1 MKENKHKLNKT
12 CILINKNTFTDKQ
25 SPIIRKG
32 KDIFIL
38 RILYILNKGDLNNDL
53 RKKKL
58 FFYLKTKLNISKDIT
73 FERPLKEDIIISNY
87 RELILF
93 VEKYCELKDV
103 SKYRIIIFNSDL
115 HTIEGNDQ
123 LMNYK
128 DIILYAKIVEN
139 IKKNENEKN
148 DNYKSLKKLFE
159 MKLHSFKERDDKI
172 NIIHTKKVD
181 FSSTNDSFLKNKTIV
196 NSNINNRI
204 FAQSFRNALNR
215 NSSISIDRKDY
226 NHHYNRI
233 LFTKKLNKISLK
245 YNQNTSEVNETLND
259 SYKIFTNHFNGN
271 TNSERN
277 IIFNQLI
284 NSKIKEEREKNKLN
298 KSNQSGSFFLNKN
311 QTLNRKIFDTDKIF
325 NSYNSSKNKAVQ
337 VMGINNSFN
346 TKQNYLYNNLFNN
359 IIKKQ
364 NYSCVI
370 KKHKNKNNSFF
381 RSSNNNYV
389 SNLNDLTK
397 MRKFKT
403 IFNQKSLFK
412 KSRQFSNL
420 KTIFKYLKYP
430 KIKSE
435 DKEEIKKEKESNNL
449 LSLNNLKEIY
459 DDILNSINQI
469 INNINDYFPDI
480 TEFIEE
486 LDLTFMTK
494 YKDIDINKCLKQFI
508 LYSFI
513 EKFITQEKNISL
525 KYLFIILDEPLNE
538 DIYKNAANLLIYL
551 LQKIEITRQN
561 KIFDFINYIQS
572 KRTISEFFI
581 SKDLFFIFI
590 LCTNFFDK
598 LQRDIGLR
606 ILVTFTIENKLNFKH
621 YAQYYL
627 FFKDN
632 ISLTMENKLN
642 FITKFLYLV
651 ESGYGEEKD
660 PKLIKKFEN
669 NVLYIL
675 KIDDR
680 SKKFLLGNI
689 ELNNMSYILAK
700 KINNTFQT
708 MINIF
713 SNNISDSNQIVKS
726 N

>member
-1 MKENKHKLNKT
+1 MKDNKNKLNKT

-25 SPIIRKG
+25 SPIIRRG

-38 RILYILNKGDLNNDL
+38 RILYILAKGDLNNDI
-53 RKKKL
+53 KKKKI
-58 FFYLKTKLNISKDIT
+58 FFYLKTKLIINKDIT

-87 RELILF
+87 RELILL

-103 SKYRIIIFNSDL
+103 SKYRIFIFNSDL
-115 HTIEGNDQ
+115 HSIEGNDQ

-128 DIILYAKIVEN
+128 DIILYAKIVEQ
-139 IKKNENEKN
+139 IKKNENEIN
-148 DNYKSLKKLFE
+148 DNYQSVKKLFD
-159 MKLHSFKERDDKI
+159 MKLHHFKERDDKG
-172 NIIHTKKVD
+172 NIILTKRD
-181 FSSTNDSFLKNKTIV
+181 IFSSMNDSFLKPKTIV
-196 NSNINNRI
+196 TSSINNHIFIQNFRNTLPKNSN
-204 FAQSFRNALNR
+204 FT
-215 NSSISIDRKDY
+215 IDRKD
-226 NHHYNRI
+226 NNRI
-233 LFTKKLNKISLK
+233 SLTNKLNKIFLK
-245 YNQNTSEVNETLND
+245 YDQNTSEVNETLND
-259 SYKIFTNHFNGN
+259 SYKIFKNHFNDN
-271 TNSERN
+271 TKTERN
-277 IIFNQLI
+277 IIFNKLI
-284 NSKIKEEREKNKLN
+284 NSKINEEREKNKLN
-298 KSNQSGSFFLNKN
+298 KSNQSNSFNLQKN
-311 QTLNRKIFDTDKIF
+311 QKINRKIFDTDKIF
-325 NSYNSSKNKAVQ
+325 NSYNSSKNKAIQ
-337 VMGINNSFN
+337 VMGINKSFN
-346 TKQNYLYNNLFNN
+346 TKQNYLYNNFFNN

-364 NYSCVI
+364 NYSSVI
-370 KKHKNKNNSFF
+370 QKHRSKNNSFF
-381 RSSNNNYV
+381 RSSNNLYA
-389 SNLNDLTK
+389 SNINDLIK
-397 MRKFKT
+397 MRKNKT
-403 IFNQKSLFK
+403 IFNQKLSFR

-430 KIKSE
+430 KIKSV
-435 DKEEIKKEKESNNL
+435 DKDETKKEKESNNL

-480 TEFIEE
+480 NNFIEE

-513 EKFITQEKNISL
+513 EKFIAQEKNISL
-525 KYLFIILDEPLNE
+525 KYLFTLLENPLNE
-538 DIYKNAANLLIYL
+538 EIYKNSANILLYL
-551 LQKIEITRQN
+551 LQKIEIVRQN
-561 KIFDFINYIQS
+561 QTFDFINYIQS
-572 KRTISEFFI
+572 KRTITEFFI
-581 SKDLFFIFI
+581 SKDLFYIFI

-606 ILVTFTIENKLNFKH
+606 ILVTFTIENKLYFKH
-621 YAQYYL
+621 YAKYYL

-632 ISLTMENKLN
+632 ISLSMKNKLN

-660 PKLIKKFEN
+660 PRLIKKFEN
-669 NVLYIL
+669 NALYIL

-689 ELNNMSYILAK
+689 VLNNMSFILTK

-713 SNNISDSNQIVKS
+713 SNNLIDSNQVENS